1 MASFLASL
9 YEHIQNSLLILSCDL
24 VIYSKIEYFIIS
36 DILGIKLH
44 LIMIDCE
51 IFSTFTKYWSVQ
63 IVFTLHVWDSL
74 GTLIH

>member
-63 IVFTLHVWDSL
+63 IFFTLPVWDSL